1 MPSTNLIPDRII
13 DGIHDPQGAG
23 VKTYR
28 YLNTTAVISLWLLL
42 LLALSTNA
50 SAQGTV
56 GKSTKM
62 LAWMNPSLSPDERAN
77 LVMREMTLDEKIAML
92 HGVGMPT
99 YDPITPENA
108 PSNRGVGYVVGVPR
122 LGIPGIDM
130 SDAAYGVRASGS
142 NGRYST
148 ALPSDEAAAAS
159 WDTDAAYEYGALI
172 GRELRAQGFNM
183 SLGGGVNLTREPRN
197 GRTFEYLGED
207 PVLAGTLVGRLI
219 QGTQSQHVIGDI
231 KHYAFN
237 DQESERGTVNVNIS
251 KRAGRETDLLAFQ
264 IGIET
269 GHPAAVMCSYN
280 RINGDYACENKY
292 LLTDVLK
299 KDFHFPGF
307 VLSDWGGTHS
317 TVKASA
323 AGLDNEEDHN
333 AFFGEAYKAA
343 VEAGTISTAEL
354 DDHVHRILR
363 SMFFAGIIDYPRL
376 RSVVDPFAGLETA
389 RHIEEAG
396 IVLLKNDH
404 AVLPLDGKRIRSIA
418 VIGSHSDV
426 GMISGGGSAQ
436 VDPPV
441 GNAILPPGKGE
452 THWQDEIWFPTSPL
466 KAIRERAPEANVVY
480 DSGDD
485 PKRSAE
491 VARAADVVIVFAY
504 QWEAEDKD
512 LPNLSLPHD
521 QDRLIA
527 QVVAANPNTV
537 VVLETGSPVT
547 MPWLKAIPAILEAW
561 YAGSDGANAVG
572 NVLFG
577 SVNPS
582 GKLPNTFP
590 LSETDLPHPKITMPP
605 PDTPNATAL
614 ATQAEPLMGLE
625 IPQVYYDE
633 GLKVGYKWY
642 DAEKK
647 PVLFPFGYGLS
658 YTTYA
663 YSGLT
668 VAHDRAITVSFTVA
682 NTGTRSGFEI
692 AEVYASLPESA
703 GEPPKR
709 LIGWRKVKLEAGDKQ
724 TVFIQIDPN
733 YLCVFDE
740 ETDAWK
746 LIPGDYNF
754 MVGGSSQNLPLK
766 AQVFL
771 Q

>member
-1 MPSTNLIPDRII
+1 M
-13 DGIHDPQGAG
+13 
-23 VKTYR
+23 KTHR
-28 YLNTTAVISLWLLL
+28 NRNTITILSLWLLL
-42 LLALSTNA
+42 LLPLSGTA
-50 SAQGTV
+50 SAQNAPV
-56 GKSTKM
+56 KSLKTP
-62 LAWMNPSLSPDERAN
+62 AWMNASLSPDERAN
-77 LVMREMTLDEKIAML
+77 LVMHEMSLDEKIALL

-130 SDAAYGVRASGS
+130 SDAAYGVRASGA

-148 ALPSDEAAAAS
+148 ALPANVAAAAS

-207 PVLAGTLVGRLI
+207 PILAGTLVGRLI
-219 QGTQSQHVIGDI
+219 EGTQSQHVIGDI

-237 DQESERGTVNVNIS
+237 DQESGRGTVNVNIS
-251 KRAGRETDLLAFQ
+251 KRAGRETDLLAFE
-264 IGIET
+264 IGIAL

-280 RINGDYACENKY
+280 RVNGDYSCENKY

-299 KDFHFPGF
+299 KDFQFPGF

-323 AGLDNEEDHN
+323 AGLDNEEDSSS
-333 AFFGEAYKAA
+333 FFGIAYKAA

-363 SMFFAGIIDYPRL
+363 SMFAAGVIDYPRL

-389 RHIEEAG
+389 RHIEESG

-404 AVLPLDGKRIRSIA
+404 AVLPLDGRNIRSIA

-466 KAIRERAPEANVVY
+466 RAIRERAPGANVVY

-491 VARAADVVIVFAY
+491 VARAADVAIVFAY

-521 QDRLIA
+521 QDKLIA
-527 QVVAANPNTV
+527 QVAAANRNTV

-547 MPWLKAIPAILEAW
+547 MPWVKATPAILEAW

-605 PDTPNATAL
+605 PATPTSSAS
-614 ATQAEPLMGLE
+614 ATQTEPLTGPV

-668 VAHDRAITVSFTVA
+668 VTRDHAITISFTVA
-682 NTGTRSGFEI
+682 NTGKRSGSEI

-709 LIGWRKVKLEAGDKQ
+709 LIGWRKVKLEPGGKQ
-724 TVFIQIDPN
+724 TVSIQIDPK

-740 ETDAWK
+740 ETDTWK
-746 LIPGDYNF
+746 LIPGDYTI

-766 AQVFL
+766 AQVSL